1 MNKKNIIV
9 ITNLFSPDK
18 AMVVKNFSDENVKEA
33 IGKLMNINPEILTCE
48 ASSMSSGIYKVNGKP
63 RGLKDEVK
71 NVFTNQEEGVI
82 YLQVSYASLQE

>member
-33 IGKLMNINPEILTCE
+33 VGKLMDINPEILSCE
-48 ASSMSSGIYKVNGKP
+48 SSSMSGGIYKVSGRP

-71 NVFTNQEEGVI
+71 QIFSSQKDTDI
-82 YLQVSYASLQE
+82 YLQISYASLHE